1 MQPPEPLPLSRLPKQ
16 TLHHVWSPKLQRTL
30 VLTSVNQVRLWVMLE
45 ANPGVTTYCERPA
58 LVSNQ
63 RDSHAVFWLLLNGH
77 PQCLALELASEST
90 PHEDS
95 SVDTPSSLLIQTIRP
110 ADLDEHRVWIQNWMT
125 LLPYLNTGMRLID
138 AALAKDVV
146 EFFEREASF
155 LELEQHFSR
164 YDPILIRTA
173 AIAGLHAGDLLSP
186 DLVTQHWTLDSRIQQ
201 HSKAAHRAT

>member
-1 MQPPEPLPLSRLPKQ
+1 
-16 TLHHVWSPKLQRTL
+16 
-30 VLTSVNQVRLWVMLE
+30 
-45 ANPGVTTYCERPA
+45 
-58 LVSNQ
+58 
-63 RDSHAVFWLLLNGH
+63 
-77 PQCLALELASEST
+77 
-90 PHEDS
+90 
-95 SVDTPSSLLIQTIRP
+95 LIQTIRP

-155 LELEQHFSR
+155 LELEQHFTR

-186 DLVTQHWTLDSRIQQ
+186 DLVTQLWTLNSRIQQ
-201 HSKAAHRAT
+201 YSKAAHRAT